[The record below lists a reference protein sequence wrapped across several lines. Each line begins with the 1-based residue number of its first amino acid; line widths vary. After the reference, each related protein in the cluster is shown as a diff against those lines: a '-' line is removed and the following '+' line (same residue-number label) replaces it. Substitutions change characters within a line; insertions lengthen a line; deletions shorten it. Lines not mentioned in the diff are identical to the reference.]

1 MSVEVVGWEQL
12 AALAR
17 DLKAAGDRDLRK
29 ELFRGIQRG
38 AKPLKPA
45 ARLAALEELPQSGGL
60 AERVANAK
68 FSVNVR
74 LGARSPSIRITGR
87 GQVGE
92 VTGNVYDLNSMD
104 RGRIRHM
111 TYGHR
116 PWRDQAIK
124 PGWFSD
130 RMELAADTG
139 VRAEILAACTTVA
152 NKLGGSHI

>member
-1 MSVEVVGWEQL
+1 MQIEVVGVEQL

-38 AKPLKPA
+38 ARPLKMEA
-45 ARLAALEELPQSGGL
+45 KAAALEELPKSGGL

-74 LGARSPSIRITGR
+74 LGARNPSIRITGR
-87 GQVGE
+87 GQVGS

-116 PWRDQAIK
+116 PWKDQTIR

-130 RMELAADTG
+130 RMKRAADTG
-139 VRAEILAACTTVA
+139 VRAEILSAMTTVQ
-152 NKLGGSHI
+152 NKLGGSHV

>member
-1 MSVEVVGWEQL
+1 MEIEVVGVEQL
-12 AALAR
+12 AQVAR

-38 AKPLKPA
+38 ARPLKA
-45 ARLAALEELPQSGGL
+45 IAKQAALDELPQSGGL

-74 LGARSPSIRITGR
+74 LGVRNPSIRIVGR
-87 GQVGE
+87 GQVGS

-111 TYGHR
+111 TYGHS

-139 VRAEILAACTTVA
+139 VRAEILSACTVVA

>member
-1 MSVEVVGWEQL
+1 MEIQVVGVEQL

-38 AKPLKPA
+38 ARPLKA
-45 ARLAALEELPQSGGL
+45 EARAAALEELPKSGGL
-60 AERVANAK
+60 AARVATSK
-68 FSVNVR
+68 FTVNVR
-74 LGARSPSIRITGR
+74 LGARNPSIRIKGTGYT
-87 GQVGE
+87 GS
-92 VTGNVYDLNSMD
+92 VTGNQIDLNSMD

-111 TYGHR
+111 TWGHN
-116 PWRDQAIK
+116 PWKDQTIK

-139 VRAEILAACTTVA
+139 VRAEILSACTTVA
-152 NKLGGSHI
+152 NKLGGSHV